1 MSTTEIRDALHAVAE
16 STTVPTLDRTALQ
29 RRVGRERRAL
39 RGYRAL
45 GGVGVAAAA
54 TLLVSVVGF
63 PFAGGGTGGSGA
75 PAEQASAA
83 SSSAPSSAPSSE
95 TGVPSPV
102 PYVLGGRLHVLD
114 PQGVDH
120 ELGIDVEEVLGAT
133 REFVYV
139 LDRTSTVRRFD
150 AVHGDEGPGSPWAFE
165 EVDSLTPQDVLG
177 ARLSGDGRFL
187 GWIDRDERLW
197 VRDLVAG
204 TTSTPRRLPGNSYL
218 ADVAQGSGAGLVSQD
233 GELVLLTADG
243 DVSVPTVGDG
253 YGWASSAGG
262 SQVAVV
268 DRDGSTRVYDVATGV
283 ARLVDEV
290 RGAGELAPYGG
301 LVASV
306 APAAAG
312 TTRVT
317 LSRVPGGGS
326 QVLVV
331 PGRAVDAA
339 WLDERYVLVLA
350 DDPGAGTS
358 TLHLCPVDA
367 SSSCSVLPVQ
377 GEDVDLPG

>member
-16 STTVPTLDRTALQ
+16 TTTVPTLDRTALQ

-54 TLLVSVVGF
+54 TLLVSVVGI
-63 PFAGGGTGGSGA
+63 PFAGGGAGEVGA
-75 PAEQASAA
+75 PAEQAT
-83 SSSAPSSAPSSE
+83 SAPSPAPSSVS
-95 TGVPSPV
+95 GVPSPV

-133 REFVYV
+133 QEFVYV

-150 AVHGDEGPGSPWAFE
+150 AVHGDEGPGSRWAFE

-177 ARLSGDGRFL
+177 ARLSADGRFL

-243 DVSVPTVGDG
+243 DVPVPTSGDG

-268 DRDGSTRVYDVATGV
+268 DRDGSTRVYDVATGS
-283 ARLVDEV
+283 ARLVEEV
-290 RGAGELAPYGG
+290 RGTGELAPYGG
-301 LVASV
+301 LVASI
-306 APAAAG
+306 APAGAG
-312 TTRVT
+312 ATRVT
-317 LSRVPGGGS
+317 LSRVPGGGR
-326 QVLVV
+326 QVLAV
-331 PGRAVDAA
+331 PGRAVGVA

-358 TLHLCPVDA
+358 TMHLCPVDA
-367 SSSCSVLPVQ
+367 SPTCSVLPVQ
-377 GEDVDLPG
+377 GEDLDLPG